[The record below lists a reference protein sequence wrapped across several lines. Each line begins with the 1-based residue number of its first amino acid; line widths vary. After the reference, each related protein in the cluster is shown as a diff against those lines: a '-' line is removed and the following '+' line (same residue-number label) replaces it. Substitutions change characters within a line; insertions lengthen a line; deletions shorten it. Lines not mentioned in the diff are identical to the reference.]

1 MNDFECNSMKPS
13 CLCLHVHTQGLLQ
26 NNASYFILMV
36 CNVRGSG
43 IAAEVE
49 PSHEDSVKF
58 CCPVRD
64 GVKRQSDK
72 MVSGIE
78 KCV

>member
-1 MNDFECNSMKPS
+1 MG
-13 CLCLHVHTQGLLQ
+13 LCWPTVSEADAG
-26 NNASYFILMV
+26 
-36 CNVRGSG
+36 G

-58 CCPVRD
+58 CCPVRY